1 MIDFIKLANSLFFST
16 DIHAKR
22 KAREIPGKI
31 IADEVPQN

>member
-1 MIDFIKLANSLFFST
+1 MIDFTKLANSLFFST
-16 DIHAKR
+16 NIHAKR